1 MHNKLNLINLYRDP
15 FEIDEEFPPDAVD
28 VVINSGGSKMFGV
41 LYLAQGRGP
50 HPTTVLLHGVPGTER
65 NFDIAH
71 AFRRIGM
78 NTMVFHYRGSW
89 GSEGCFSF
97 GNVLEDVKAA
107 LEYVRSEEVAQRC
120 RIDRENIFLAGN
132 SMGGFAVLMSA
143 AADPDI
149 KACVAMVPFD
159 FGAIGCTAREDKD
172 ALKFLEEMLG
182 EFIEPLQGTTLEALL
197 SELAVNCE
205 KWSFVNNALQ
215 LSRHR
220 LLLIGAS
227 EDKVAPPEL
236 HCRPLQHRLLS
247 YNTGNFEYN
256 VLASGHSFSEKR
268 IQLTELMAGWLEKQ
282 I

>member
-1 MHNKLNLINLYRDP
+1 MHNWKSGSLYEDP
-15 FEIDEEFPPDAVD
+15 VSIDKEFPPDSID

-50 HPTTVLLHGVPGTER
+50 HPTIVLLHGVPGTER
-65 NFDIAH
+65 NFDMAH

-107 LEYVRSEEVAQRC
+107 LEYVRSGEVAQRC

-143 AADPDI
+143 AAEPDI
-149 KACVAMVPFD
+149 KACVAMAPFD
-159 FGAIGCTAREDKD
+159 FGAMGCIARKDKD
-172 ALKFLEEMLG
+172 ALKFLEEMLR
-182 EFIEPLQGTTLEALL
+182 ECIVPLQGTTLEDLL
-197 SELAVNCE
+197 SELALNCE
-205 KWSFVNNALQ
+205 KWSFVNNAPQ
-215 LSRHR
+215 LSKHK
-220 LLLIGAS
+220 LLLIAAS
-227 EDKVAPPEL
+227 EDKIAPPEL
-236 HCRPLQHRLLS
+236 HCRPLQRRLLS

-256 VLASGHSFSEKR
+256 VVASGHSFSEKR
-268 IQLTELMAGWLEKQ
+268 IQLTGLVAGWLEK
-282 I
+282 II